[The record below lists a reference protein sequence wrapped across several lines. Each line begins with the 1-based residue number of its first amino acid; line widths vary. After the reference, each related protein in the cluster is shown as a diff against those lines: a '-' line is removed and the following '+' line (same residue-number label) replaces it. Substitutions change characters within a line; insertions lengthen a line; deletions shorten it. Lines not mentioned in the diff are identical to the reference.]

1 VANLKGGSGKSL
13 VAFNLGVWLTGCGAR
28 VRLIDLDPQ
37 KTLTDLVAVRREQ
50 NVRPSLDAPL
60 DVIGAVDD
68 TEDGVWTLVDVGA
81 ADVPRMRQ
89 AISQADIVLVPVVPG
104 QPDIWATQRF
114 LQMIQGDRKAAAHVR
129 LIVNRADPLGVA
141 RETREAI
148 VALKVMAAML
158 HGVTVLPTHLA
169 PRVAFSR
176 SLSEGLAVFELE
188 PRSKASDEFQ
198 ALAQASIPP
207 P

>member
-1 VANLKGGSGKSL
+1 M
-13 VAFNLGVWLTGCGAR
+13 VAFNLGVWLAGCGAR

-50 NVRPSLDAPL
+50 DVRPSLDAPL
-60 DVIGAVDD
+60 HTIADTDD
-68 TEDGVWTLVDVGA
+68 GGWTVVDVGA

-89 AISQADIVLVPVVPG
+89 AISRADIVMVPVIPG

-114 LQMIQGDRKAAAHVR
+114 LQMIQGELKAAALVR
-129 LIVNRADPLGVA
+129 LIINRADPLGVA
-141 RETREAI
+141 RETREAV

-158 HGVTVLPTHLA
+158 HGVTVLQTRLA
-169 PRVAFSR
+169 PRIAFSR

-198 ALAQASIPP
+198 ALAQASLPHH
-207 P
+207 